1 MAKLKKLV
9 LLCTALMMT
18 ASVAALASCG
28 EGKKPSSSP
37 DVSDST
43 PTEGNSSPDDSSSV
57 DGGDETPDDVVYYE
71 EIVAGGEGSLTAT
84 ELGNVWGEISF
95 SVEEAGLYGVYAV
108 DANANSVEV
117 YFGPQGSTDDSARA
131 TNFIFNVEEAGDVTL
146 ATYKFFW
153 GAETINFSY
162 YVYKLDTLTIEEMT
176 GEATLAA
183 NLRAPVIFNAP
194 AAGDYLITADVDLT
208 WYNTAE
214 KSDDGT
220 YSSAFLLSASEAG
233 EILFYVMLNDPRYPD
248 FDFTWEI
255 LTIADVALNAGE
267 NTVDLYTSI
276 YREVSFTAPQN
287 AIYSVAAES
296 EQYSFTTGVYGVDEW
311 GGMSWVEGNNENY
324 FTFYLKAGETKT
336 FHIYYSGYDLNGGTG
351 STKVETPVTVSSI
364 EAADPANLAV
374 GDNIFMATE
383 EGVQATFTAEVA
395 GTYLISD
402 GIGTM
407 WFEDTDPE
415 WGADSYKEVTLAAG
429 ESVSFTVKYNNLVTI
444 AIEKAPESI
453 NLSVGENTI
462 NVPAETAYLNF
473 TDAEMDA
480 TYTLS
485 FNGALVSIVLDQ
497 GGMQTEIFADT
508 EFTYNPWRDY
518 IITSKTGEA
527 VENLAI
533 TVTFVSGAEGG
544 GDIGGG
550 EEETY
555 APLILG
561 ENAITVTVE
570 SYYCAGTNV
579 TFTALEAGEY
589 VLNIAEGEENADVY
603 TLPDYEMVEFP
614 YTFTLGAGESISFN
628 VATTAFMTL
637 TEDVIDLVLEKVG
650 GETEE
655 PVYVTESK
663 TYTFADY
670 TAGEQYAANEEHKL
684 DEYITVTTTDCHFRE
699 ELRIYDSPAGDNY
712 VARDGIAII
721 ASTNVITG
729 ITLNAGNKAGTLQV
743 YGSVDGAD
751 WILIQEFTT
760 AKAYADFTASWDNA
774 GYKFLKLDAVGAQI
788 RVKYMTLDMLVIASE
803 KPAEPVEDKVT
814 IAVDKNE
821 LTIGAGYYVTNDN
834 ALTLNGEYT
843 FDWNVFVSNEDTED
857 VNDTVA
863 VDDSYIT
870 VLVNGEEIESGA
882 KITYSED
889 TVVTIVIKSSD
900 TTKNTYVSFT
910 VTKTPE
916 TVQPDNEWTNN
927 Y

>member
-18 ASVAALASCG
+18 ASVAALAACG

-71 EIVAGGEGSLTAT
+71 EIVAGGEGSLAGTAWT
-84 ELGNVWGEISF
+84 DSF
-95 SVEEAGLYGVYAV
+95 GTLTLTIAEAGTYGIYTEGGDV
-108 DANANSVEV
+108 S
-117 YFGPQGSTDDSARA
+117 FGAEGSTDGWSDFM
-131 TNFIFNVEEAGDVTL
+131 TNYTFEAEAGEITL
-146 ATYKFFW
+146 ATYVNPMSD
-153 GAETINFSY
+153 GEVAYSY
-162 YVYKLDTLTIEEMT
+162 YLYKLNALTITEMT
-176 GEATLAA
+176 GEAEIAS
-183 NLRAPVIFNAP
+183 NLRAPVVFNAP
-194 AAGDYLITADVDLT
+194 AAGDYLITTDVDLN

-214 KSDDGT
+214 KSDEGM
-220 YSSAFLLSASEAG
+220 YSSSFLLSASEAG
-233 EILFYVMLNDPRYPD
+233 EIPFYVMLNDFAQD
-248 FDFTWEI
+248 KLVFTWNI
-255 LTIADVALNAGE
+255 LSISDVALSDTE
-267 NTVDLYTSI
+267 TTVDLYAGV
-276 YREVSFTAPQN
+276 YRKVTFTATQN
-287 AIYSVAAES
+287 AIYSVTAES
-296 EQYSFTTGVYGVDEW
+296 EQYGLMAGVYGVDEY
-311 GGMSWVEGNNENY
+311 GGMSWIEGNYENS
-324 FTFYLKAGETKT
+324 FTFYLNAGETKT
-336 FHIYYSGYDLNGGTG
+336 LHILYSGYDLDYNVGPAQIEA
-351 STKVETPVTVSSI
+351 KATVSSI

-395 GTYLISD
+395 GTYYISEANNA
-402 GIGTM
+402 M
-407 WFEDTDPE
+407 YFEDTEVGE
-415 WGADSYKEVTLAAG
+415 WGGDSYKEVTLAAG

-444 AIEKAPESI
+444 AIEKAPDSI

-485 FNGALVSIVLDQ
+485 FNGALVSIILDQ
-497 GGMQTEIFADT
+497 GWMQTEIFADT
-508 EFTYNPWRDY
+508 EFTYNPWHNY

-527 VENLAI
+527 VENLVI
-533 TVTFVSGAEGG
+533 TLTSVNGEGG

-550 EEETY
+550 EEETF

-561 ENAITVTVE
+561 ENAITVTVYN
-570 SYYCAGTNV
+570 YYCAGTKV

-614 YTFTLGAGESISFN
+614 YTFTLGEGESISFN

-663 TYTFADY
+663 TYTFANY

-699 ELRIYDSPAGDNY
+699 ELRIYDSPAGDTY

-751 WILIQEFTT
+751 WTLIQEFTT

-889 TVVTIVIKSSD
+889 VVTIVIKSSD

>member
-43 PTEGNSSPDDSSSV
+43 PTEDNSSPDDSSSV

-117 YFGPQGSTDDSARA
+117 YFGPQGSTDDSACA

-508 EFTYNPWRDY
+508 EFTYNPWHDY

-527 VENLAI
+527 IENLVI
-533 TVTFVSGAEGG
+533 TVTFVRGAEGG

-655 PVYVTESK
+655 PEKFIVEGQAYYLRAVDYENSYIQGISDNGKYLVVGAAPALTLSFELVEGTTNEYYIKLANGKYVNSASSGNSLSFSET
-663 TYTFADY
+663 
-670 TAGEQYAANEEHKL
+670 AANSWIIDEEAK
-684 DEYITVTTTDCHFRE
+684 TVQLKSDNQYYLQYNANANQERISRYKNTQHAVWFEIATT
-699 ELRIYDSPAGDNY
+699 
-712 VARDGIAII
+712 
-721 ASTNVITG
+721 
-729 ITLNAGNKAGTLQV
+729 
-743 YGSVDGAD
+743 
-751 WILIQEFTT
+751 
-760 AKAYADFTASWDNA
+760 
-774 GYKFLKLDAVGAQI
+774 
-788 RVKYMTLDMLVIASE
+788 
-803 KPAEPVEDKVT
+803 PAEPVEDKVT

-882 KITYSED
+882 KITYAED

-916 TVQPDNEWTNN
+916 TIQPDNEWTNN